1 MLDAFIIEKL
11 RQEQEEKERR
21 SVPLT
26 LELPIPDEEVQEPKR
41 EIPKKHEEHNIPSRV

>member
-11 RQEQEEKERR
+11 RREQEEKERR

-26 LELPIPDEEVQEPKR
+26 LELPIPDEEVQEPKK
-41 EIPKKHEEHNIPSRV
+41 ENPKKREERSIPSRV